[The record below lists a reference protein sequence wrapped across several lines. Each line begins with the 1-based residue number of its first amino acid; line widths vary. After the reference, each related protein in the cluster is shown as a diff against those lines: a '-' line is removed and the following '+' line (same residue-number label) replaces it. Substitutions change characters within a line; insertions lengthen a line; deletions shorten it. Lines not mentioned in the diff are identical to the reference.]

1 MLRTGVRDPTPVI
14 RRKMAFLVGTLVL
27 QSGEKYEGEIPDEVR
42 DLIKERTASSGE
54 GESLVEGLKR
64 EGVLA
69 ALLEELEAGGGDWE
83 FEENALRALVNAAE
97 RGGLGEGERTR
108 LKGMWEKLGT
118 VGQNERGFGGED
130 GVNTSRVLG

>member
-1 MLRTGVRDPTPVI
+1 MRDATPVI

-42 DLIKERTASSGE
+42 NLIQERMAPGSEE

-64 EGVLA
+64 EGVFA

-83 FEENALRALVNAAE
+83 FEENALRALVNTAE
-97 RGGLGEGERTR
+97 RGGLSEGERTR

-118 VGQNERGFGGED
+118 IGQNERGFGGED
-130 GVNTSRVLG
+130 GVNISKVLG